1 VLWFYPKALTGGRT
15 TEACGFRDLIEQFA
29 RLDTVIV
36 GISTDKM
43 PAQEQFVTKNN
54 LPFALL
60 SDEKGE
66 QAYGALGKGSFAARY
81 TFVIDKSGVLRKA
94 YTKVAP
100 ANHPKEVLELI
111 KTFK

>member
-1 VLWFYPKALTGGRT
+1 
-15 TEACGFRDLIEQFA
+15 
-29 RLDTVIV
+29 
-36 GISTDKM
+36 M

-66 QAYGALGKGSFAARY
+66 VAKAYGALGKGSFAARY